1 MMIEKKRQ
9 TKWTDCC
16 TCTRIGQNKNKEGSS
31 SIDVD
36 HNMYTIGWWMSISK
50 KRQLK
55 VGWLY
60 INMML

>member
-36 HNMYTIGWWMSISK
+36 HNMYTIG
-50 KRQLK
+50 
-55 VGWLY
+55 
-60 INMML
+60 